1 MIKSRKID
9 NSVTNNETINDF
21 NEINADIEV
30 AEMEDEAAAEA
41 GDEVVVEDIEE
52 IHIRTAQARDEK
64 KKKDYFLVQRIY
76 SISIRLSYTN

>member
-1 MIKSRKID
+1 LIKSRKID

-41 GDEVVVEDIEE
+41 GDEVVEEVTEE
-52 IHIRTAQARDEK
+52 IHIPTAQVRDEK
-64 KKKDYFLVQRIY
+64 KKNLFSCTAYILNIY
-76 SISIRLSYTN
+76 